1 MDLMEKAKKRALL
14 PIDEEYVFNHV
25 YFGEDG
31 LTSTSANHISAM
43 ANVMVQ
49 DIEKDIMG
57 LRLYEKHIRVIGAEE
72 VTVETVNNTLPAITE
87 SVKRI
92 CKANS
97 LIAWLREAMKEKEKA
112 QDYINEMKL
121 DKWMEMQGIPKPEC
135 PKQPE
140 MPHINFRDFDTMLDA
155 GLSVKEY
162 NRFLELNSM
171 LAVYGKIIHENGLL
185 TRQKAELKRIAQNP
199 TEVKENGRDTIII
212 SYIADTGLEIDLENI
227 YTILQAQYRKL
238 QAEKNGIESKYI
250 NLAMA
255 YQQRKMDEWKAAK
268 AQFDRDLEKVGS
280 LIQDIE
286 TQMREWKKQK
296 LEGLAALKIIIPND
310 LMEVYKYLCEKYL

>member
-14 PIDEEYVFNHV
+14 PIDEEYVFNHI
-25 YFGEDG
+25 YFGEEG
-31 LTSTSANHISAM
+31 LTSSSANHISAM

-49 DIEKDIMG
+49 DIEKDVIG

-72 VTVETVNNTLPAITE
+72 VTVDTVNNTLAMIDE
-87 SVKRI
+87 SVWKI
-92 CKANS
+92 CKVNS
-97 LIAWLREAMKEKEKA
+97 LIAWLREAMKEKDKA
-112 QDYINEMKL
+112 QDYIHDLKL
-121 DKWMEMQGIPKPEC
+121 EKWMEMQGIQKPEC

-140 MPHINFRDFDTMLDA
+140 MPHINFKDFDTMLDA

-162 NRFLELNSM
+162 NRFLKLNSM
-171 LAVYGKIIHENGLL
+171 LAVYGKFVHENGLL

-212 SYIADTGLEIDLENI
+212 SYKADIGSEMELNNL
-227 YTILQAQYRKL
+227 YTKLQSEYRKL

-255 YQQRKMDEWKAAK
+255 YQQRKMDEWKDAK

-280 LIQDIE
+280 LIHDIE
-286 TQMREWKKQK
+286 IQMREWKKQK
-296 LEGLAALKIIIPND
+296 LEELAALKIIIPND

>member
-14 PIDEEYVFNHV
+14 PIDEEYVFNHI
-25 YFGEDG
+25 YFCEEGV
-31 LTSTSANHISAM
+31 TSSSANHISAM

-49 DIEKDIMG
+49 DIEKDVMG

-72 VTVETVNNTLPAITE
+72 VTVETVNNTLGMIGE
-87 SVKRI
+87 SVYKI

-97 LIAWLREAMKEKEKA
+97 LIAWLREAIKEKEKA

-121 DKWMEMQGIPKPEC
+121 DKWMEMQGIQKPEC
-135 PKQPE
+135 PKKPE
-140 MPHINFRDFDTMLDA
+140 MPHINFKDFDTMLDA

-162 NRFLELNSM
+162 NRFMELNSM
-171 LAVYGKIIHENGLL
+171 LAVYGKFIHENGLL

-212 SYIADTGLEIDLENI
+212 SYDA
-227 YTILQAQYRKL
+227 YTCDETELDNTYTKLQSEYRKL

-255 YQQRKMDEWKAAK
+255 YQQRKMDEWKDAK

-280 LIQDIE
+280 LVQGIE
-286 TQMREWKKQK
+286 IQMREWKKQK
-296 LEGLAALKIIIPND
+296 LEELAALKIVIPND
-310 LMEVYKYLCEKYL
+310 LKEVYKHLCVKYL

>member
-1 MDLMEKAKKRALL
+1 
-14 PIDEEYVFNHV
+14 
-25 YFGEDG
+25 
-31 LTSTSANHISAM
+31 
-43 ANVMVQ
+43 
-49 DIEKDIMG
+49 
-57 LRLYEKHIRVIGAEE
+57 
-72 VTVETVNNTLPAITE
+72 
-87 SVKRI
+87 
-92 CKANS
+92 
-97 LIAWLREAMKEKEKA
+97 MKEKEKA
-112 QDYINEMKL
+112 QDYIHDLKL
-121 DKWMEMQGIPKPEC
+121 EKWMEMQGIKKPEC
-135 PKQPE
+135 PVCPQ
-140 MPHINFRDFDTMLDA
+140 MPHINFKDYDTMLDA

-185 TRQKAELKRIAQNP
+185 TRQKTELKRIRQNP

-212 SYIADTGLEIDLENI
+212 SYKADNGSEIDLDNI

-255 YQQRKMDEWKAAK
+255 YQQRKMDEWKSAK
-268 AQFDRDLEKVGS
+268 AQFDRDLEKAGS

-296 LEGLAALKIIIPND
+296 LEELAALKIIIPKD

>member
-1 MDLMEKAKKRALL
+1 MEKAKNRAIL
-14 PIDEEYVFNHV
+14 PISEEYVFNNI

-31 LTSTSANHISAM
+31 VTSTSANHISAM

-49 DIEKDIMG
+49 DIEKDVIG

-72 VTVETVNNTLPAITE
+72 VTVETVNNTLGMIPE
-87 SVKRI
+87 SVHKI

-97 LIAWLREAMKEKEKA
+97 LIAWLREAIKEKEKA

-171 LAVYGKIIHENGLL
+171 LAVYGKFIHENGLL

-212 SYIADTGLEIDLENI
+212 SYNADTGNEMELENT
-227 YTILQAQYRKL
+227 YTKLQSEYRKL

-250 NLAMA
+250 NLAMV
-255 YQQRKMDEWKAAK
+255 YQQRKMDEWKSAK
-268 AQFDRDLEKVGS
+268 AQFDKDLEKVGS
-280 LIQDIE
+280 LIHDIE
-286 TQMREWKKQK
+286 IQMMEWKKQK
-296 LEGLAALKIIIPND
+296 LEELAALKIIIPND
-310 LMEVYKYLCEKYL
+310 LKEVYKHLCVKYL

>member
-121 DKWMEMQGIPKPEC
+121 DKWMKMQGIPNPEC

-185 TRQKAELKRIAQNP
+185 TRQKSELKRIAQNP

-212 SYIADTGLEIDLENI
+212 SYIADTGSEIDLENI

-250 NLAMA
+250 NLSMA

-280 LIQDIE
+280 SIQDIE